1 MIRTS
6 SSATQRCN
14 STLAATEPGALE
26 HGATQPEFASR
37 GSWKVGHASFKS
49 LFIAAVTATMF
60 CTSARAAICE
70 GPIGAVAV
78 WADGRVFVRQGTAG
92 LNSPIWEICN
102 INSSTGY
109 EPNVTSLQ
117 ELVGDSHVSTEDRR
131 DSPDLHAVDR
141 VQIFVIGKEPTCTT
155 SRIAAEQAR

>member
-14 STLAATEPGALE
+14 STLAATEPGTLE

-37 GSWKVGHASFKS
+37 GSRKVGHASFKS

-78 WADGRVFVRQGTAG
+78 WADGRVYVRQGTAG

-102 INSSTGY
+102 INNSTGY
-109 EPNVTSLQ
+109 EPNVTSCKSWLAILMSAQ
-117 ELVGDSHVSTEDRR
+117 RTGATVQIYTRSTACNLLDWGRADVYYIEDR
-131 DSPDLHAVDR
+131 
-141 VQIFVIGKEPTCTT
+141 G
-155 SRIAAEQAR
+155 